1 MANRKKISL
10 LKSQKAKL
18 KKQRALATTP
28 KAKALVDQRI
38 QQVTVKIENAQKLL
52 KGSPTPRALPP
63 AKNQLKGASTPNA
76 LPPGKTRPTGRP
88 SARRAQ
94 AAARATRAAQGS
106 KGTEVR
112 LDLRGQK
119 AAKAEAASKAAK
131 SVKDAAGQ
139 RAVQAARASKLPRR
153 LSGAATA
160 ATAIEQGLALLP
172 GPTGRE
178 VRKNLRK
185 SDEARDLAFKT
196 AKDELRK
203 LGERTGAIDKKK
215 PSKTKTESK
224 GKVKVQTSNATR
236 TIKKSRDYQAEAK
249 AKPKPPTTAAPKPTP
264 TKAPVKPKTK
274 PIPKKDRMENASK
287 DKRMAA
293 WAKANAKMIRK
304 SGTAKQRAILDKVEN
319 KPKKSAALK
328 AGYPGNRNY

>member
-1 MANRKKISL
+1 MAKQNTISL
-10 LKSQKAKL
+10 LKSRIANL

-28 KAKALVDQRI
+28 KAKQIVNRRI
-38 QQVTVKIENAQKLL
+38 QQLNERIKNAQKQPKAL
-52 KGSPTPRALPP
+52 KPAKTQKSLPP
-63 AKNQLKGASTPNA
+63 AQN
-76 LPPGKTRPTGRP
+76 RPTG
-88 SARRAQ
+88 SASSRRAQ
-94 AAARATRAAQGS
+94 AAAQQVRAAQGS

-112 LDLRGQK
+112 LDVRSQK
-119 AAKAEAASKAAK
+119 AVKEEAASKAAK
-131 SVKDAAGQ
+131 LARDAAGK
-139 RAVQAARASKLPRR
+139 RAVQSIRASKFPRR
-153 LSGAATA
+153 LGGAATA
-160 ATAIEQGLALLP
+160 ATVIEQGLALLP

-178 VRKNLRK
+178 VRKNLKK

-215 PSKTKTESK
+215 PIKPKTESK

-249 AKPKPPTTAAPKPTP
+249 AKAKPKAPTTAPKAPKTPARSTP

-274 PIPKKDRMENASK
+274 SIPNKDRMESASK

-319 KPKKSAALK
+319 KPKKSAALQV
-328 AGYPGNRNY
+328 GYPGNRNY